1 MRPPMNSTEN
11 SSVGVAHAGILRE
24 SGVQGFRHAPLPSLV
39 LAAAFI
45 LAYIVLEWASFL
57 HEYKGLPV
65 TSWNPGLGVALA
77 VMILGGPAYGAVLF
91 AGIVAAEVVLL
102 QSDLPWPVILGIAV
116 AISVGYALVAD
127 AARRLLRLDVRL
139 PHLRDVMVLLA
150 AAIAGALL
158 VSLLLTGILLAVGHF
173 DWADILV
180 AAATFVVGDLIGI
193 AVMTPLL
200 LRLTARWR
208 QRTFRRFLP
217 PFPDIVFLGA
227 AIAAALWAVAATE
240 TNEGSKF
247 FYLLFFPVVVAA
259 VRHGLDGACLGL
271 AVTQLGVV
279 GLLHLHGYEANV
291 FTEFQTLMFVLTA
304 TGLVVGAVVSERRA
318 ASDAVREAE
327 ARLRE
332 KEAEAA
338 QASRFMLV
346 SGMASALAH
355 EINQPLTAMRAL
367 ARSVQ
372 HLLQTPE
379 ADLPRAERNLATMIA
394 HIDHVGCV
402 VRHMRD
408 FLRRGRPHVSTI
420 AVRGMLEEALMLV
433 RASATA
439 HRIRLDLEVAEGM
452 PPIHGD
458 RIQLEQVVLN
468 LVRNAI
474 EAVAGTG
481 RDDGSVR
488 VIAQM
493 PESLRRIEIAVVD
506 NGPGIPE
513 EMARRLFEPLTTSK
527 QEGLGLGLPICASI
541 AEAHGGHIWLASR
554 EAGTTEFRLSLPLD
568 PGRVA

>member
-1 MRPPMNSTEN
+1 
-11 SSVGVAHAGILRE
+11 
-24 SGVQGFRHAPLPSLV
+24 
-39 LAAAFI
+39 
-45 LAYIVLEWASFL
+45 
-57 HEYKGLPV
+57 
-65 TSWNPGLGVALA
+65 
-77 VMILGGPAYGAVLF
+77 
-91 AGIVAAEVVLL
+91 
-102 QSDLPWPVILGIAV
+102 
-116 AISVGYALVAD
+116 
-127 AARRLLRLDVRL
+127 
-139 PHLRDVMVLLA
+139 
-150 AAIAGALL
+150 
-158 VSLLLTGILLAVGHF
+158 
-173 DWADILV
+173 
-180 AAATFVVGDLIGI
+180 
-193 AVMTPLL
+193 
-200 LRLTARWR
+200 
-208 QRTFRRFLP
+208 
-217 PFPDIVFLGA
+217 
-227 AIAAALWAVAATE
+227 
-240 TNEGSKF
+240 
-247 FYLLFFPVVVAA
+247 
-259 VRHGLDGACLGL
+259 
-271 AVTQLGVV
+271 
-279 GLLHLHGYEANV
+279 
-291 FTEFQTLMFVLTA
+291 
-304 TGLVVGAVVSERRA
+304 VVSERRA

-394 HIDHVGCV
+394 HIDHVGGV